1 MKGCCDIESVQTPSP
16 PSSRFARFI
25 RWLLPAAGL
34 ALVPKCPMCIA
45 AYIALG
51 TGVGI
56 SVSTAAH
63 LRIALL
69 AACATSLAYL
79 TLGLFRGSTLS
90 RLYRF
95 RF

>member
-1 MKGCCDIESVQTPSP
+1 MKGCCDIESVQMPLP
-16 PSSRFARFI
+16 QRRLARVT

-34 ALVPKCPMCIA
+34 TLMPKCPVCIA

-51 TGVGI
+51 TGVGV

-69 AACATSLAYL
+69 AACAISLAYL
-79 TLGLFRGSTLS
+79 TLGFLRGSTLS
-90 RLYRF
+90 RFYRF

>member
-1 MKGCCDIESVQTPSP
+1 MKGCCDIESVQAPSP
-16 PSSRFARFI
+16 TSRFARLS

-34 ALVPKCPMCIA
+34 TLIPKCPMCIA

-63 LRIALL
+63 LRILLL
-69 AACATSLAYL
+69 AVCAGSFAYL
-79 TLGLFRGSTLS
+79 TLGLLRGFTLS

>member
-1 MKGCCDIESVQTPSP
+1 MRGCCDIESVPAPSR
-16 PSSRFARFI
+16 SRRLRRLP

-34 ALVPKCPMCIA
+34 TLMPKCPVCLA
-45 AYIALG
+45 AWIALG

-69 AACATSLAYL
+69 AACAAALAGL
-79 TLGLFRGSTLS
+79 TLGLLRGSNLS
-90 RLYRF
+90 RFYRF
-95 RF
+95 RT

>member
-1 MKGCCDIESVQTPSP
+1 MKGCCDIESVPAPAP
-16 PSSRFARFI
+16 PSRLRRLT

-34 ALVPKCPMCIA
+34 TLMPKCPMCIA

-63 LRIALL
+63 IRVALL
-69 AACATSLAYL
+69 AACALSIAYL
-79 TLGLFRGSTLS
+79 TLGLLRGSTLS

>member
-1 MKGCCDIESVQTPSP
+1 MKGCCGIEPEMMPSRP
-16 PSSRFARFI
+16 PRRLP
-25 RWLLPAAGL
+25 WLLSAAGL
-34 ALVPKCPMCIA
+34 ALIPKCPACIA

-56 SVSTAAH
+56 SISTAAH

-69 AACATSLAYL
+69 AACAVSLACL
-79 TLGLFRGSTLS
+79 TLGWIRGSTLS
-90 RLYRF
+90 RFYRF